1 VPNSQA
7 RRPAPRPAA
16 PRLHSGRAPAL
27 LRSPVARDASGP
39 SRTGLNRRFA
49 FGAGQ
54 LLAELLRPPRRGD
67 AGPILGGLV
76 LGIGAGLALER
87 VAMLSET
94 RLRPD
99 PEADEPFGTL
109 TGTPATV
116 RSWDGTAIHVEEL
129 GQGPTLIFGHGF
141 SMSGQAWH
149 YQRRDLPE
157 AFRCVFIDQ
166 RGHGASGRPS
176 SGDYSLEA
184 IARDI
189 GAVID
194 WAGGREKVV
203 LVMHSMSGMA
213 ALKLAE
219 LEPDLIARRV
229 AGLVL
234 VDTSYADNLRG
245 MAAAL
250 GSRGASRVQLALY
263 SAAYR
268 MAGQDPPRALQLRR
282 RGSDIGYLTTRL
294 FGFGSNPSP
303 SQVAFTDRLLA
314 GTDVE
319 VWAQVFPGLLDFD
332 LEHVLET
339 LPVPALVVAGD
350 SDRLFPVSAATHMA
364 GTIPDARLL
373 ILPDSGHMAFMEE
386 HELLDSELAA
396 FARRVMGLPQGPPHG
411 LAAGA
416 HG

>member
-1 VPNSQA
+1 MPNTSDNTQ
-7 RRPAPRPAA
+7 RRRSAA
-16 PRLHSGRAPAL
+16 PSLHNGRNGRSGRAPAL
-27 LRSPVARDASGP
+27 PDLLPDLLRSRAARD
-39 SRTGLNRRFA
+39 
-49 FGAGQ
+49 AGQ
-54 LLAELLRPPRRGD
+54 LLAELLRPPTRGD
-67 AGPILGGLV
+67 AGPIIGGLV

-87 VAMLSET
+87 MAMLSET

-99 PEADEPFGTL
+99 PEAAEPFGTL
-109 TGTPATV
+109 TGTPSTV
-116 RSWDGTAIHVEEL
+116 TSWDGTPIHVEEL
-129 GQGPTLIFGHGF
+129 GAGPTLVFGHGF

-149 YQRRDLPE
+149 YQRRDLPGD
-157 AFRCVFIDQ
+157 FHCVFIDQ
-166 RGHGASGRPS
+166 RGHGASGRPA

-189 GAVID
+189 GAVIGWTAED
-194 WAGGREKVV
+194 SRPGKVV

-219 LEPDLIARRV
+219 LEPELIAARV
-229 AGLVL
+229 AGVVL

-250 GSRGASRVQLALY
+250 SSRGPAKLQLALY

-282 RGSDIGYLTTRL
+282 RGSDMGYLTTRW

-314 GTDVE
+314 RTPVD
-319 VWAQVFPGLLDFD
+319 VWAQMFPRLLDFD
-332 LEHVLET
+332 LEHVLQA
-339 LPVPALVVAGD
+339 LPIPALVVAGD
-350 SDRLFPVSAATHMA
+350 TDRLFPVAAARHMA
-364 GTIPDARLL
+364 DTIPDARLL

-386 HELLDSELAA
+386 HELLDRELAA
-396 FARRVMGLPQGPPHG
+396 FAAEVLGAAP
-411 LAAGA
+411 AAGTGA
-416 HG
+416 